1 VQRLPKTKRS
11 LGLLQNQEI
20 KINYTIDSQGRQ
32 KRREKKIKI
41 KSNVGPYEW

>member
-32 KRREKKIKI
+32 KRRENKNKNKKQRGTI
-41 KSNVGPYEW
+41 